1 MGILIADPRL
11 RGALGPLALGERVC
25 QGYEIPYFRYW
36 MKLSGRIILGLWRR
50 MSAEFI
56 LMPTIQ
62 PNVFQNLG

>member
-1 MGILIADPRL
+1 MGILIADPKL

-25 QGYEIPYFRYW
+25 QGCEIPYFQYW
-36 MKLSGRIILGLWRR
+36 MKLSGRIILGLWR

-56 LMPTIQ
+56 IVPTVQ